1 MLERAPTIFEE
12 GVYHRRLE
20 EENDRRPVALFLP
33 QAYEPRYP
41 YPLVVFLHGHGETET
56 QWTNSIASL
65 SRRNY
70 IGISLRGPHAVN
82 RQDGRRGYSW
92 GRHRRSDG
100 LIEDYVL
107 AAIRQTMQSYNIH
120 SERIFLAGFCEGATV
135 AYRLGVMF
143 PEKFAGM
150 VALNGWLP
158 SGRLPL
164 GRVRAAGNPR
174 VFIGHAQENAHVPVQ
189 HAADAYRLLYTAGLD
204 VTLRTYGAGHRLQPS
219 MLRDV
224 DHWLIESCHSS
235 TL

>member
-12 GVYHRRLE
+12 GVYHRRLA
-20 EENDRRPVALFLP
+20 EENDSRPVALFLP

-41 YPLVVFLHGHGETET
+41 YPLVVFLHGYGENET
-56 QWTNSIASL
+56 QWTNSISAL

-70 IGISLRGPHAVN
+70 ICISLRGPHAIS
-82 RQDGRRGYSW
+82 RQDGRRGFSW

-150 VALNGWLP
+150 VALNGKLP

-164 GRVRAAGNPR
+164 GRVRAVANPR
-174 VFIGHAQENAHVPVQ
+174 VFIGHTRENGRVPVH
-189 HAADAYRLLYTAGLD
+189 HAADAYRLLYAAGLD

-224 DHWLIESCHSS
+224 DHWLIEGCQSS